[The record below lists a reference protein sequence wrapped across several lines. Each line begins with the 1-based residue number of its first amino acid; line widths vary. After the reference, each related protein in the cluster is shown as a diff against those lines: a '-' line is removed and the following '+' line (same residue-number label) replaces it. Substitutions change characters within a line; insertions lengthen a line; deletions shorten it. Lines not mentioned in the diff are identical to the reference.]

1 MKPRKLLSL
10 FLAVLMVVS
19 LLPVSALAE
28 EIPQN
33 TAVTLTE
40 LSVPTGNQALPAA
53 VTAAANGYTLDVGTI
68 TWLPN
73 DSTAKYGTTYTAV
86 FNVTSSGN
94 TFASSYDKDDVTPP
108 DGYTVQSVEVVK
120 GTADNDT
127 LRITL
132 TCTTPKAGAPT
143 VAAGTTP
150 IDVPNTGVQ
159 AASYSFDVSGLLDG
173 TEYADGGITYAVTK
187 TDTSGILTV
196 PADTKDLVNGS
207 NTITYSVAANA
218 AGEPAKTAT
227 FQIEFCAKDSSY
239 DYQTLPADIQV
250 TVNLAAGDTVPAPV
264 EVNSAAVTLP
274 DLTPG
279 AAFPGKDTVTVTSQ
293 SGATVEVSSFVIE
306 NAAGTV
312 QYDTAYTA
320 KIGMKLN
327 DGFTFANPVNVASQN
342 AKWSVTGVDRKGDKE
357 IEVQMS
363 FTTPKAPVTAI
374 PVPEVKNPVYNG
386 TAQAPSV
393 AASEKYTVSVTPQ
406 TDVGKNGYQLTLSL
420 KDKAADVWDLG
431 NGKTTTDD
439 QVLTWN
445 IEPKPVKVY
454 GVSADDKVYDAS
466 TSVRITG
473 GELDVDA
480 DGNEAYAVVKGD
492 DVELRGT
499 FRRAYTNDANAGRDK
514 AVIVSGYALAGAD
527 AGNYRLLQPEDVRVT
542 IRRATPVVTL
552 SNYTAA
558 YTGLPVVMPRA
569 TVSGVPGGTQPS
581 GYISY
586 TYYTDSACSKLTT
599 AADGAAYVGGAPSM
613 PGTYYVTAHIGAE
626 GNYTSAYAYAAVM
639 KIVTDFYV
647 NYDITATAN
656 RGGSISPSGTVKVAS
671 GGDKTFTFRPKDGY
685 ELTDVLV
692 DGESIGVVDSYTFR
706 NVKADHSIKAIFT
719 MEDEEPAPPAWKNPF
734 YDVSRGDWFYDAVE
748 YAVMNGIMEG
758 TSGTSFAPA
767 AVTTRGELVTILW
780 RLEGQPSANRDAGFT
795 DLAQNWYVEAVN
807 WAAENDIVKGVGTAR
822 FAPDDIVTR
831 EQIVTILYRYAAYKG
846 YDTSDYSSFNKFVD
860 GADVSG
866 FAEDAMH
873 WAVSENYIIGRDG
886 KRLDPQGA
894 ASRAEVASIFQR
906 FMIKTEE

>member
-19 LLPVSALAE
+19 VLPVSALAVQDSTT
-28 EIPQN
+28 IMLDVPVPGSAFPN
-33 TAVTLTE
+33 TATATEEVTV
-40 LSVPTGNQALPAA
+40 SA
-53 VTAAANGYTLDVGTI
+53 VTWKTDETQASGTV
-68 TWLPN
+68 
-73 DSTAKYGTTYTAV
+73 KYNTTYTVELTLAPKDGDMFAETV
-86 FNVTSSGN
+86 NVEMAKFTDTQTTVADDKSSA
-94 TFASSYDKDDVTPP
+94 TVTAE
-108 DGYTVQSVEVVK
+108 Y
-120 GTADNDT
+120 
-127 LRITL
+127 
-132 TCTTPKAGAPT
+132 TTPKAGAPT
-143 VAAGTTP
+143 VTGGTTP
-150 IDVPNTGVQ
+150 IEVPNTGVEN
-159 AASYSFDVSGLLDG
+159 ATYSFTVSGLLD
-173 TEYADGGITYAVTK
+173 TTAYPDGGITYAVTK
-187 TDTSGILTV
+187 IDSDGILTV
-196 PADTKDLVNGS
+196 PAESQDLSNGE

-218 AGEPAKTAT
+218 AGEPAKTAQ
-227 FQIEFCAKDSSY
+227 FRIEFSAKNQDH
-239 DYQTLPADIQV
+239 DYQDLPEDITV
-250 TVNLAAGDTVPAPV
+250 KVNLAAGEQVNPSTEV
-264 EVNSAAVTLP
+264 EDLTVTLP

-279 AAFPGKDTVTVTSQ
+279 AAFPTKDNAAITSQPGATMEVTSF
-293 SGATVEVSSFVIE
+293 AIE
-306 NAAGTV
+306 SAGGETV
-312 QYDTAYTA
+312 QYDTTYIA
-320 KIGMKLN
+320 KIGVKLN
-327 DGFTFANPVNVASQN
+327 EGFVFTNPVRAISGN
-342 AKWSVTGVDRKGDKE
+342 ANWQVTGVDRRNDSE
-357 IEVQMS
+357 LEVQLS

-374 PVPEVKNPVYNG
+374 PVPEVTNPVYNG
-386 TAQAPSV
+386 TAQTPSIAP
-393 AASEKYTVSVTPQ
+393 SEKYDVTVTPQ
-406 TDVGKNGYQLTLSL
+406 TDVSDRVYTLSL
-420 KDKAADVWDLG
+420 SLRDKEHNVWDLG
-431 NGKTTTDD
+431 NGVTTTDD

-473 GELDVDA
+473 GKLDVDA

-492 DVELRGT
+492 DVELHGT
-499 FRRAYTNDANAGRDK
+499 FRRAHTKDANAGREK
-514 AVIVSGYALAGAD
+514 AVVVSGYTLSGAD

-542 IRRATPVVTL
+542 IRRATPYLTL

-558 YTGLPVVMPRA
+558 YTGLPVVMTPA
-569 TVSGVPGGTQPS
+569 TVSGVPGGTRPD
-581 GYISY
+581 GHISY

-613 PGTYYVTAHIGAE
+613 PGTYYVTARIASS

-671 GGDKTFTFRPKDGY
+671 GGDKTFTFLPKDGY

-706 NVKADHSIKAIFT
+706 NVKEDHRIKAIFT
-719 MEDEEPAPPAWKNPF
+719 IEDEEVAPPAWQNPF
-734 YDVSRGDWFYDAVE
+734 YDVSRSDWFYGAVE
-748 YAVMNGIMEG
+748 YAVTNGIMEG

-780 RLEGQPSANRDAGFT
+780 RLEGQPAANRDAGFT
-795 DLAQNWYVEAVN
+795 DLTQSWYEDAVN
-807 WAAENDIVKGVGTAR
+807 WAAENHIVEGISATR
-822 FAPDDIVTR
+822 FAPNDIVTR
-831 EQIVTILYRYAAYKG
+831 EQIVTILYRYAMYKG

-873 WAVSENYIIGRDG
+873 WAVSENLIIGKDG

-894 ASRAEVASIFQR
+894 ASRAEVASVFQR
-906 FMIKTEE
+906 FVIRTED